1 MEDSPSTTPPTTPPP
16 PNNPVDLPLLPL
28 LLLEGHTSPIPTTN
42 SSSTKGRLQGRGLG
56 STLLLPFLLT
66 SSSSSTHSTSTHK
79 INGVRTA
86 SSRRLLPNRSKEGIE
101 APGED
106 KGRDRMRAG
115 REEEH
120 KEGMEPSM
128 VARGSMAMGLIMACN
143 LDKEEEQ
150 EWEDR
155 RDRRWVL
162 RLKGC
167 GGA

>member
-1 MEDSPSTTPPTTPPP
+1 MDL
-16 PNNPVDLPLLPL
+16 LPLLL

-42 SSSTKGRLQGRGLG
+42 SSSTKGRLLGRGLG

-66 SSSSSTHSTSTHK
+66 SSSSSTHSVNNTSTHK

-86 SSRRLLPNRSKEGIE
+86 SSRLLLLNSSKEGIE

-106 KGRDRMRAG
+106 RGRDRMREG
-115 REEEH
+115 REEEV

-128 VARGSMAMGLIMACN
+128 VAKGSMAMGLIMECN

-150 EWEDR
+150 QEQGR
-155 RDRRWVL
+155 RGRRWVL
-162 RLKGC
+162 RLRGC

>member
-1 MEDSPSTTPPTTPPP
+1 
-16 PNNPVDLPLLPL
+16 
-28 LLLEGHTSPIPTTN
+28 
-42 SSSTKGRLQGRGLG
+42 
-56 STLLLPFLLT
+56 
-66 SSSSSTHSTSTHK
+66 
-79 INGVRTA
+79 
-86 SSRRLLPNRSKEGIE
+86 
-101 APGED
+101 
-106 KGRDRMRAG
+106 
-115 REEEH
+115 
-120 KEGMEPSM
+120 MEPSM